1 MSFRKFVKLPLIM
14 IVCSILLAFVF
25 DFITLMVYREDV
37 RTQVYIGGFYIAGM
51 AADPTALAAGVV
63 NQPDL
68 YKNEDILREFEVF
81 SKASFG
87 GMSNGEPQIVGS
99 GNQRAMRFNV
109 DSLMISDIITQVEI
123 LTIGSEK
130 GVSLTVEYRVSP
142 RLNLLLGAGVI
153 PDYRMHMTRRFRLLG
168 Q

>member
-1 MSFRKFVKLPLIM
+1 MVL
-14 IVCSILLAFVF
+14 CSVLLAFVF

-51 AADPTALAAGVV
+51 AADPTALASGGV
-63 NQPDL
+63 NQADL
-68 YKNEDILREFEVF
+68 YKNEDILREFETF

-87 GMSNGEPQIVGS
+87 GMSNEEPQITS
-99 GNQRAMRFNV
+99 FGNARAMKFHV
-109 DSLMISDIITQVEI
+109 DSLMIEDVITQVEV

-142 RLNLLLGAGVI
+142 RLNLLLGTGAI
-153 PDYRMHMTRRFRLLG
+153 PNYRMHMTRRFRLLG

>member
-1 MSFRKFVKLPLIM
+1 M

-51 AADPTALAAGVV
+51 AADPTELAKGVV

-87 GMSNGEPQIVGS
+87 GMSNEEPQIVDY
-99 GNQRAMRFNV
+99 GNQRQRAMRFNV